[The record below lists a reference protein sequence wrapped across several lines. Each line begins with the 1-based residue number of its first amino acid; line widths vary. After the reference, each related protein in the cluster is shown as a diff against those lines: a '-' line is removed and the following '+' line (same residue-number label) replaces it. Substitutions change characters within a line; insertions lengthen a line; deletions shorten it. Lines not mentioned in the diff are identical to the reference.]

1 MAKKVTF
8 SEKQWDYIME
18 KCGVSPE
25 KMKEIDEATTCSSVG
40 ASTTRGDIGYDAPI
54 GVKKNDPSLVHQKPG
69 GICCGHVGDEK

>member
-18 KCGVSPE
+18 KCGVTPE
-25 KMKEIDEATTCSSVG
+25 QMKEIDEATATTNVG
-40 ASTTRGDIGYDAPI
+40 SIAYDVPI